1 MKKNEIIGKI
11 TKMVNKTSIKLKKH
25 SPEILIIAGVTGTVV
40 STVLAC
46 KATTKLSKVLEEHK
60 KDVDAVH
67 ECADNEK
74 LKDEYT
80 TDDAKKDLTIIY
92 AQTGVKIVKLYAPAV
107 VLGALSLTSIIASNN
122 ILKKRNIALTAAYA
136 TVNESFKKYRS
147 NVVERYGEQIDQE
160 LRYGIKAKKF
170 EETIKDAETGKEK
183 KVKSTVNVVSG
194 DECGYARY
202 FDNTCEG
209 FENDTQYNLCMLRAN
224 QQYANNILQAKGY
237 IFLNDVYDMLG
248 IPRTKAGQMV
258 GWVYRENNEV
268 GDNFVDFGI
277 LETNRET
284 ENGSYEPVILL
295 DFNPDGNILDLI

>member
-1 MKKNEIIGKI
+1 M
-11 TKMVNKTSIKLKKH
+11 
-25 SPEILIIAGVTGTVV
+25 
-40 STVLAC
+40 
-46 KATTKLSKVLEEHK
+46 
-60 KDVDAVH
+60 
-67 ECADNEK
+67 
-74 LKDEYT
+74 
-80 TDDAKKDLTIIY
+80 
-92 AQTGVKIVKLYAPAV
+92 
-107 VLGALSLTSIIASNN
+107 
-122 ILKKRNIALTAAYA
+122 
-136 TVNESFKKYRS
+136 
-147 NVVERYGEQIDQE
+147 
-160 LRYGIKAKKF
+160 
-170 EETIKDAETGKEK
+170 
-183 KVKSTVNVVSG
+183 SG

-202 FDNTCEG
+202 FDSTCEG

>member
-202 FDNTCEG
+202 FDSTCEG
-209 FENDTQYNLCMLRAN
+209 FEKDTQYNLCMLRAN